1 MTNTINIVN
10 ERLAEFERV
19 FNLFDANADGSLTR
33 QEITEALEVLGKGIS
48 LSDRANL
55 LSRIDQAGVV
65 TRDSFIEWM
74 ASRED
79 LDIAADLRQ
88 IFDLIDTDNSGKLS
102 IEELIQIVRC
112 FNTAA
117 TNAEIEAAIKK
128 ADLDGDGEIDFEE
141 FIASQSLWSDLK
153 ITIGALRSF
162 KKILVQYAKVAEIS
176 SIVLVEVDSELGAG
190 TRGSSMGINA
200 LKTAALQKQAARMHA
215 ENGILSMDSLRVQ
228 TENSALFRAQ
238 KHKHAKYIDSAYK
251 VFARAADLVAESL
264 QKGWHLGRRSPHSQR
279 NPR

>member
-1 MTNTINIVN
+1 MINTINIGD

-19 FNLFDANADGSLTR
+19 FNLFDANTDGSLTR
-33 QEITEALEVLGKGIS
+33 QEITEALEVLGQGIS
-48 LSDRANL
+48 LADRANL
-55 LSRIDQAGVV
+55 LDRSDKAGVV

-88 IFDLIDTDNSGKLS
+88 IFNLIDTDKSGKLS
-102 IEELIQIVRC
+102 AEELIEIVRC

-128 ADLDGDGEIDFEE
+128 ADIDGDGEIDFEE
-141 FIASQSLWSDLK
+141 FIGSGSLWSDLK

-176 SIVLVEVDSELGAG
+176 SMVLVEVDSELGAG
-190 TRGSSMGINA
+190 TRGSSMGI
-200 LKTAALQKQAARMHA
+200 K
-215 ENGILSMDSLRVQ
+215 
-228 TENSALFRAQ
+228 
-238 KHKHAKYIDSAYK
+238 
-251 VFARAADLVAESL
+251 
-264 QKGWHLGRRSPHSQR
+264 
-279 NPR
+279 

>member
-1 MTNTINIVN
+1 MINTINIAD

-33 QEITEALEVLGKGIS
+33 QEITEALEVLGQGIS
-48 LSDRANL
+48 LADRANL
-55 LSRIDQAGVV
+55 LDRCNKAGVV
-65 TRDSFIEWM
+65 TRGSFIEWM

-88 IFDLIDTDNSGKLS
+88 IFNSIDTDKSGKLS
-102 IEELIQIVRC
+102 AEELIEIVRC

-128 ADLDGDGEIDFEE
+128 ADIDGDGEIDFEE

-176 SIVLVEVDSELGAG
+176 SIVLVEVDS
-190 TRGSSMGINA
+190 
-200 LKTAALQKQAARMHA
+200 
-215 ENGILSMDSLRVQ
+215 
-228 TENSALFRAQ
+228 
-238 KHKHAKYIDSAYK
+238 
-251 VFARAADLVAESL
+251 
-264 QKGWHLGRRSPHSQR
+264 
-279 NPR
+279 

>member
-1 MTNTINIVN
+1 MINTINIRD

-19 FNLFDANADGSLTR
+19 FNLFDANTDGSLTR
-33 QEITEALEVLGKGIS
+33 QEITEALEVLGQGIS
-48 LSDRANL
+48 LGDRANL
-55 LSRIDQAGVV
+55 LDRSDKAGVV

-74 ASRED
+74 ASRQD

-88 IFDLIDTDNSGKLS
+88 IFNLIDTDKSGKLS
-102 IEELIQIVRC
+102 AEELIEIVRC

-128 ADLDGDGEIDFEE
+128 ADIDGDGEIDFEE
-141 FIASQSLWSDLK
+141 FIASGSLWSDLK

-200 LKTAALQKQAARMHA
+200 LKTAALQKQAARMHS

-238 KHKHAKYIDSAYK
+238 KHKHAK
-251 VFARAADLVAESL
+251 
-264 QKGWHLGRRSPHSQR
+264 
-279 NPR
+279 